1 MGVLGAFF
9 RRVKYSTNPVEIC
22 EKGVIV
28 IWYLCDCGEQNPTE
42 FARICRQSLSAR
54 ALEDAFVPTYDRMKR
69 YQGQWHVEQGIA
81 FPDIIFLESRDPD
94 TLEQELHDKCPDSR
108 MIRLSSEQKG
118 LFTQLFGAEKH
129 MSLSKGHIRE
139 GRTHVTQGPLQGK
152 EALIRKIDRHKRL
165 ARLEVPA
172 GEGTQTLYVGLEIIS
187 KS

>member
-1 MGVLGAFF
+1 M
-9 RRVKYSTNPVEIC
+9 
-22 EKGVIV
+22 IV

-81 FPDIIFLESRDPD
+81 FPDIIFLESEDPD

-118 LFTQLFGAEKH
+118 LFAQLFGERSICHCQKDISDRGRP
-129 MSLSKGHIRE
+129 MLLKGHCS
-139 GRTHVTQGPLQGK
+139 
-152 EALIRKIDRHKRL
+152 ARKN
-165 ARLEVPA
+165 
-172 GEGTQTLYVGLEIIS
+172 
-187 KS
+187 

>member
-1 MGVLGAFF
+1 MEFLGAFF

-69 YQGQWHVEQGIA
+69 YQGEWHVEQGIA
-81 FPDIIFLESRDPD
+81 FPDIIFLESEDPD

-118 LFTQLFGAEKH
+118 LFAQLFWSREAYVTVKRAYPTGTDLCYPGAVA
-129 MSLSKGHIRE
+129 GQ
-139 GRTHVTQGPLQGK
+139 GRTDT
-152 EALIRKIDRHKRL
+152 EN
-165 ARLEVPA
+165 
-172 GEGTQTLYVGLEIIS
+172 
-187 KS
+187 

>member
-1 MGVLGAFF
+1 M
-9 RRVKYSTNPVEIC
+9 
-22 EKGVIV
+22 IV

-81 FPDIIFLESRDPD
+81 FPDIIFLESEDPD

-118 LFTQLFGAEKH
+118 LFAQLFGERSICHCQKDISDRGRP
-129 MSLSKGHIRE
+129 MLLKGRCR
-139 GRTHVTQGPLQGK
+139 G
-152 EALIRKIDRHKRL
+152 RKI
-165 ARLEVPA
+165 
-172 GEGTQTLYVGLEIIS
+172 
-187 KS
+187 

>member
-1 MGVLGAFF
+1 M
-9 RRVKYSTNPVEIC
+9 
-22 EKGVIV
+22 
-28 IWYLCDCGEQNPTE
+28 
-42 FARICRQSLSAR
+42 
-54 ALEDAFVPTYDRMKR
+54 PTYDRMKR

-81 FPDIIFLESRDPD
+81 FPDIIFLESEDPD

-118 LFTQLFGAEKH
+118 LFAQLFGAGEAYVTVK
-129 MSLSKGHIRE
+129 
-139 GRTHVTQGPLQGK
+139 RTYPYRDRTCVTQGPLQGK
-152 EALIRKIDRHKRL
+152 EELIRKIDRHKRL

>member
-1 MGVLGAFF
+1 M
-9 RRVKYSTNPVEIC
+9 
-22 EKGVIV
+22 IV

-54 ALEDAFVPTYDRMKR
+54 AVEDAFVPTYDRMKR

-81 FPDIIFLESRDPD
+81 FPDIIFLESEDPD

-172 GEGTQTLYVGLEIIS
+172 GEGHLQMYGGLEILT
-187 KS
+187 KD